1 MVGCSH
7 HGVDD
12 VAPNAAGAASMPNK
26 DTKNNFFMFFLL
38 SLILS
43 NFYIVRKQ
51 LISRYSHSYV
61 VVFNFLPVG
70 HVHDDVPHVPPVA
83 LHASSGVK
91 YTHRIVPA
99 FHFFC
104 FVSDVPSAFVISYVP
119 YVHSDVVSLHVP
131 PVFVQPSLGDA
142 TVPSSGDAQYPHFV
156 LALVSI

>member
-61 VVFNFLPVG
+61 VVFSFLPVG
-70 HVHDDVPHVPPVA
+70 H
-83 LHASSGVK
+83 
-91 YTHRIVPA
+91 
-99 FHFFC
+99 
-104 FVSDVPSAFVISYVP
+104 
-119 YVHSDVVSLHVP
+119 VHSDVVSLHVP